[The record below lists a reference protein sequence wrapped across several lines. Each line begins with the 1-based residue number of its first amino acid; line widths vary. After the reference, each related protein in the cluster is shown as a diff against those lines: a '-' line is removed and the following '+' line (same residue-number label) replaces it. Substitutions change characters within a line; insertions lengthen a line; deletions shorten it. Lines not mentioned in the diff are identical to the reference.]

1 MSDNWVVRNLENALE
16 TWNDKLTE
24 IWGLLTATPEEFK
37 GGKIWN
43 VILDINGA
51 LQVIGTALLVLF
63 FVVGVMKTCGSFAEV
78 KKPEHALRLFIRFA
92 LAKGNALFIQNC
104 SRYNLNNNEFCRIRT
119 SK

>member
-1 MSDNWVVRNLENALE
+1 MIFRLGNVKSSNNQIYYYKQISNGKSIPFGIFYFTKGDEIMSDNWVVRNLENALE

-63 FVVGVMKTCGSFAEV
+63 FVVGVMKDRKSV
-78 KKPEHALRLFIRFA
+78 V
-92 LAKGNALFIQNC
+92 
-104 SRYNLNNNEFCRIRT
+104 
-119 SK
+119 